1 MTTDIMP
8 LRIDIVSDVVC
19 PWCIIGYRQL
29 SRALASMSDIFAPSI
44 HWHPFELNP
53 DMPSEGQDL
62 REHLRQKYGPSA
74 GGGSG
79 GRERLESLGA
89 SLGFEFDYYEGMRMR
104 NTFSAHQ
111 LLHWSAESGLQTEL
125 KLELFSAYFQR
136 REDVSDEALLAQIAA
151 RAGLDAAQ
159 AQAVLADRRY
169 AEDVRSAQRHWREQ
183 EVHAVPAFYF
193 QQQYFVPGAQDATT
207 FERILTRIHTKEQ
220 ARSASA

>member
-1 MTTDIMP
+1 MTTESMP

-19 PWCIIGYRQL
+19 PWCIIGYKQL
-29 SRALASMSDIFAPSI
+29 SRALESMSGVFAPEI

-53 DMPSEGQDL
+53 DMPVEGQDL

-79 GRERLESLGA
+79 GRERLEALGA
-89 SLGFEFDYYEGMRMR
+89 SLGFEFDYHDGMRMR
-104 NTFSAHQ
+104 NTFAAHQ
-111 LLHWSAESGLQTEL
+111 LLHWSAGFGLQTEL
-125 KLELFSAYFQR
+125 KLALFSAYFQQ
-136 REDVSDEALLAQIAA
+136 REDVGDVMLLPRIAA
-151 RAGLDAAQ
+151 RVGLDADEAH
-159 AQAVLADRRY
+159 AVLADGRY
-169 AEDVRSAQRHWREQ
+169 VDEVREAQRYWRDQ